1 MVRRQ
6 ITSERNN
13 IFSLLVSPSRI
24 NLLRGSGFACN
35 RKTGNSSG
43 GSGTAIAYHT
53 AQGVTDFSCGFR
65 RNHLPQL
72 DRKITRL
79 NSSHVEISY
88 AVFCLKK
95 KKAKDSDRRKLTFH
109 HIAVASVLRPHVLL

>member
-1 MVRRQ
+1 MRLKIYIAGRLFRHPGKNWSGDESAVVKLGFASVRIVEHHQTDKLRMVRRQ

-24 NLLRGSGFACN
+24 NLLRGSGFARN

-53 AQGVTDFSCGFR
+53 AQGVADFSCGFR

-72 DRKITRL
+72 YRGK
-79 NSSHVEISY
+79 
-88 AVFCLKK
+88 
-95 KKAKDSDRRKLTFH
+95 
-109 HIAVASVLRPHVLL
+109 